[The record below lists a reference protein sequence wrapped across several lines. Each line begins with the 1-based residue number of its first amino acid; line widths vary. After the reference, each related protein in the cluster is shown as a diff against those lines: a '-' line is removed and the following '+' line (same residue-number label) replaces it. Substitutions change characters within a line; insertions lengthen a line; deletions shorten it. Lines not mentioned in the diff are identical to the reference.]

1 MLLFDLGA
9 RCDAPAVVGL
19 QVGFA
24 GPLLLLLLVAL
35 PAAMLLSLPQNFPLL
50 ARLYRCTSGIGR
62 EVQQARPLCCAPGA
76 GKSAGAT
83 ATRVGGQVMMAR
95 PGDVM
100 KAELARRRAERERE
114 QREREAAKREGN
126 QAQPGWCGT
135 RPVCD
140 CDCCCWESSARAGSG
155 RHQRKG
161 CWRRTCSP
169 PEGCGTRYTHVRP
182 DGELLQDGDDPDA
195 PWPLWWGAWLAGM
208 RVKKYAWWAP
218 LLLVRQAIMAI
229 STAAL
234 AGAGTRVQAY
244 GLLGVLSCSV
254 IAQALTRPYVT
265 KWLNGLE
272 LSCLLVQATSVL
284 LGLLAY
290 DDGVNS
296 NARGGFGYAV
306 LVLNLAPVAAAV
318 LTALYVALLAACA
331 AYSAGHCAF
340 MCPCMATPDDNE
352 DETDGMGDNKGSD
365 EFSME
370 AGEAVSGLAL
380 AARARRKEQARAA
393 RAAKREA
400 GELQKQRIADL
411 TAGAN
416 PMTLGSAGA
425 DQDGGGSG
433 GRSSL
438 IRAAA
443 NQNAA
448 MRPIDEAAGVN
459 PLLGLSSA
467 ASSHPGGGARGG
479 ARGGPGLG
487 RKDSPGKVSQAN
499 PLDGF
504 RSIAGGARAARSL
517 GVAGARKPRSRST
530 SNGSQSSQGSE
541 GGNVGEFPASSLP
554 LTGASAGLVR
564 HLALQAK
571 ERKEAAR
578 RQRLASGEGKRRSV
592 SIGSDDAASDGE
604 AGRANAILA
613 ARRKAEGLE
622 EEHAMPGDA
631 LGMGGMGGGHGGVMR
646 MMRMA
651 KQGSSESEGESLP
664 AHVLAAMTPGQ
675 RRRLES
681 KARQGGGL
689 RL

>member
-1 MLLFDLGA
+1 MAARARQTAQNPLAMDAAVAARPQEDGLPPDLLWSSDEEGSDGEPGEGAGRRGREKVVARPGMDGSVPPRFLGPRGWTGLVAAVAIAVCVWCAPMADTLVLSLLCVSVGPQGVYMQGLGSVTPPDDSASAASDSPGSLRASTGGNDTVGMTSDSGGGDSLTIQVLLFDLGA

-62 EVQQARPLCCAPGA
+62 EAQQARPLCCAPGA

-100 KAELARRRAERERE
+100 KAELARRRAKRERE
-114 QREREAAKREGN
+114 QREREAVKRAGD

-135 RPVCD
+135 KPLCD

-218 LLLVRQAIMAI
+218 LLLVRQAIMSI

-290 DDGVNS
+290 DDGVDS
-296 NARGGFGYAV
+296 NARGGFGYTV

-318 LTALYVALLAACA
+318 LTALYVALLGACA

-340 MCPCMATPDDNE
+340 LCPCVASPDDNQ
-352 DETDGMGDNKGSD
+352 DGNDGTGDKKGSD

-393 RAAKREA
+393 RAAKKEA
-400 GELQKQRIADL
+400 EEIRKQRIANL

-416 PMTLGSAGA
+416 PMTLGSGDASGA
-425 DQDGGGSG
+425 DRDGDGSG

-459 PLLGLSSA
+459 PLLGLS
-467 ASSHPGGGARGG
+467 
-479 ARGGPGLG
+479 
-487 RKDSPGKVSQAN
+487 
-499 PLDGF
+499 
-504 RSIAGGARAARSL
+504 
-517 GVAGARKPRSRST
+517 
-530 SNGSQSSQGSE
+530 
-541 GGNVGEFPASSLP
+541 
-554 LTGASAGLVR
+554 
-564 HLALQAK
+564 
-571 ERKEAAR
+571 
-578 RQRLASGEGKRRSV
+578 
-592 SIGSDDAASDGE
+592 
-604 AGRANAILA
+604 
-613 ARRKAEGLE
+613 
-622 EEHAMPGDA
+622 
-631 LGMGGMGGGHGGVMR
+631 
-646 MMRMA
+646 
-651 KQGSSESEGESLP
+651 
-664 AHVLAAMTPGQ
+664 
-675 RRRLES
+675 
-681 KARQGGGL
+681 
-689 RL
+689 